1 MDVEAVLTANF
12 ELVKLSL
19 VAILTE
25 LLGLVSSGL
34 GCKLDDGLPD
44 DRVEFDAN
52 DVLGV
57 VVEILYLTV
66 AVVNNEVL

>member
-12 ELVKLSL
+12 ELVKLDL

-25 LLGLVSSGL
+25 LLGLVPASL

-44 DRVEFDAN
+44 DGLDFDAN

-57 VVEILYLTV
+57 VVESLYLTV